1 MTLTLMALM
10 ALMALALMALA
21 LMALMALALMALM
34 ALMALALMALMALAL
49 MALVM
54 DTAEDTDT
62 ATAMIPAM
70 DMADVMVV
78 TVVAI
83 AVHTRTIRIDPAAAP
98 TELLAMLPPELDM
111 VMPPT
116 EHTAEIK
123 NN

>member
-1 MTLTLMALM
+1 
-10 ALMALALMALA
+10 
-21 LMALMALALMALM
+21 M

-49 MALVM
+49 MALV
-54 DTAEDTDT
+54 TAEDTDT

-116 EHTAEIK
+116 EHTAEIE

>member
-1 MTLTLMALM
+1 MALTLT
-10 ALMALALMALA
+10 LMALALMALA
-21 LMALMALALMALM
+21 LMALAP
-34 ALMALALMALMALAL
+34 MALMALAL
-49 MALVM
+49 MALV
-54 DTAEDTDT
+54 TAEDTDT

-98 TELLAMLPPELDM
+98 TELLAMLPPKLDM

-116 EHTAEIK
+116 EHTAEIE